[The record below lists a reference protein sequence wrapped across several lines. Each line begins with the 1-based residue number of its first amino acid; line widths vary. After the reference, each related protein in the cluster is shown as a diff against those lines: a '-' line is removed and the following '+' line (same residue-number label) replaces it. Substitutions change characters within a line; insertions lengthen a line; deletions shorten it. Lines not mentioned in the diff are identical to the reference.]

1 MRVFLD
7 AILGIVTV
15 LLSTTAVSPPLA
27 AATAESI
34 QVRAEY
40 DPGGTCKECLGWRA
54 SIRDDGTVVFEVK
67 KASGWRAPDEWV
79 QRPTPALSPR
89 QLRHLTR
96 VVDQIRF
103 MRLDGKYSAEYR
115 DNNEEARI
123 VTDQDTVALEVTLR
137 DAHTRVEIY
146 GPELVAGIP
155 RSEPAHKDHDAGRRF
170 CRLWAEVLAVIPSP
184 NAWQTARVY
193 R

>member
-1 MRVFLD
+1 MRVSHQ
-7 AILGIVTV
+7 AVLGIVTA
-15 LLSTTAVSPPLA
+15 LLSTIALSPPLI
-27 AATAESI
+27 AATPDSI
-34 QVRAEY
+34 ELRAKYE
-40 DPGGTCKECLGWRA
+40 PGGTCTECFGWRA
-54 SIRDDGTVVFEVK
+54 SIRGDGTVVFEVK

-96 VVDQIRF
+96 IVDENRF
-103 MRLDGKYSAEYR
+103 MRLDAKYSAEYR
-115 DNNEEARI
+115 DSNEEARI
-123 VTDQDTVALEVTLR
+123 VTDQDTVVLEVTLR

-155 RSEPAHKDHDAGRRF
+155 RSEPVHKDHEAGRRF

-184 NAWQTARVY
+184 NTWQTARVY